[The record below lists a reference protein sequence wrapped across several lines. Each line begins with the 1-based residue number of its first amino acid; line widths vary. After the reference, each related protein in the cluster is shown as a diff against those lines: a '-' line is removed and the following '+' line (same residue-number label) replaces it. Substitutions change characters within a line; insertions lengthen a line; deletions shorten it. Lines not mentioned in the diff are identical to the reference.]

1 MMRSLFSGVSGLRN
15 HQTGMDVIG
24 NNIANV
30 NTPGF
35 KASRVTFEDI
45 LSQTMQG
52 ASSPQGNRGGTNP
65 MQVGLGMGV
74 ASIDTLFTAGPPQ
87 TTGKQTDLYIS
98 GEGFFIVSDGANQY
112 YTRAGNFDFDLSGNY
127 VVPGS
132 GLKVMGWMPDATGAI
147 NTNGPVT
154 SIQIPAGTTMPPQVS
169 SEITVGK
176 NLTSDGK
183 GEAAGVSSPD
193 KGMVFTGQL
202 DANAD
207 IGTVVSFQ
215 VQTYLESGAQVPVTI
230 SFMKTGAVGTNTW
243 SIADGAATTG
253 GVSFTVGTTASPIS
267 LNIDNGNGGTMPIT
281 VDTTGITA
289 STTNTNTMAGAIDT
303 NVPPA
308 APDTALKLN
317 GVVLGDAETGAV
329 INTTFEA
336 INSAGVRVTIPITL
350 TKTANTNEWQAAA
363 NYDDGAGNTLTFSE
377 TFTIPTTAPL
387 TLPTGSGGGTLA
399 GIASV
404 NVSGIEVGAAA
415 TANTGLDVYDSLG
428 TAHKVE
434 YTFTKSGVPGEWT
447 VTAKVDG
454 KNAVVTN
461 DKVIFNSEGIL
472 ISPISA
478 ATGPKITVPG
488 SGGAASFPVN
498 MNLFKEDG
506 TTPAITQYSSGAES
520 SVFANSTDGYAAGTI
535 DMSKLTVDQSG
546 IITATFTNGKSQSL
560 GQVAMATFNNPGGLN
575 KVGNTLFAKSNNS
588 GEPQIGTGGSSG
600 HGTLTAGAL
609 EMSNVDLAQEFS
621 NMIITQRGF
630 QANSKIITTTD
641 EMLET
646 LANLKR

>member
-35 KASRVTFEDI
+35 KASRVTFQDI

-112 YTRAGNFDFDLSGNY
+112 YTRAGNFDFDLNGNY
-127 VVPGS
+127 GIPGS

-147 NTNGPVT
+147 NTTGPVT

-176 NLTSDGK
+176 NLTSDGD
-183 GEAAGVSSPD
+183 GMAAGIASAD
-193 KGMVFTGQL
+193 THMTFTGALNQ
-202 DANAD
+202 DAD

-215 VQTYLESGAQVPVTI
+215 VQTYLASGAQAPVTVN
-230 SFMKTGAVGTNTW
+230 FMKTGAPPSNTW
-243 SIADGAATTG
+243 SVSTG
-253 GVSFTVGTTASPIS
+253 GSTASGVPFTVGSTS
-267 LNIDNGNGGTMPIT
+267 LALSIDDGAGGTMPIT
-281 VDTTGITA
+281 VDTTAIGGGAANTLTGTA
-289 STTNTNTMAGAIDT
+289 ST
-303 NVPPA
+303 VA
-308 APDTALKLN
+308 ADADTALKLD
-317 GVVLGDAETGAV
+317 GLVSDTAATGDTIDTTIQVIDNTGA
-329 INTTFEA
+329 
-336 INSAGVRVTIPITL
+336 RVSVPITL
-350 TKTANTNEWQAAA
+350 TKTANANEWSVSTTSADITIPAAPA
-363 NYDDGAGNTLTFSE
+363 N
-377 TFTIPTTAPL
+377 TFTIPAATPIAI
-387 TLPTGSGGGTLA
+387 TGTGTLA
-399 GIASV
+399 GLTSLDL
-404 NVSGIEVGAAA
+404 SGITVGKAA
-415 TANTGLDVYDSLG
+415 TANTGIDVYDSLG

-447 VTAKVDG
+447 VSAKVDG
-454 KNAVVTN
+454 KNAVVAN
-461 DKVIFNSEGIL
+461 NKVVFNSEGVL

-478 ATGPKITVPG
+478 STGPQVTVPG
-488 SGGAASFPVN
+488 SGGAASFPVT

-506 TTPAITQYSSGAES
+506 TTPAITQYSGES
-520 SVFANSTDGYAAGTI
+520 SVFANSTDGYTAGTI

-546 IITATFTNGKSQSL
+546 IITATFTNGKSKSL
-560 GQVAMATFNNPGGLN
+560 GQVALATFNNPGGLN
-575 KVGNTLFAKSNNS
+575 KVGDTLFAKSNNS